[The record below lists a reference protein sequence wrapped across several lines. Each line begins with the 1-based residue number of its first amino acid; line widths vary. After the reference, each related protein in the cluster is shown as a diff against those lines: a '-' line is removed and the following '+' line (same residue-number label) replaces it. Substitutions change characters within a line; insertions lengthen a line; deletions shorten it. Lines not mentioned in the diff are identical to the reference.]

1 MKLPHAGL
9 RRQVALV
16 IAAATVGVPAARA
29 QQPGA
34 PDAAPTT
41 KMDEAGRHFQRG
53 IELYKAG
60 DFGAALVQLK
70 AAYELVPNYKVLYNL
85 GQVSY
90 QRHDYAGALKY
101 FRQYLGDG
109 DDQIPPGRQREVA
122 ADLAELEQRVG
133 HLQIE
138 TPEQTAKVFVDDI
151 LEGTTPLHALI
162 IVNAGKRTID
172 LVMRNG
178 ERRTRMVDVGGGEI
192 VTVSFPQLEVLPP
205 EAPPPRTAASPRAAP
220 VLSLSAPKPP
230 APPPA
235 PATAIAPAL
244 SAGASPPVVAVATH
258 SRKST
263 FPWKSWTL
271 TGLLAGG
278 AATTGVIALQSKQSL
293 DDSLNKFP
301 QNMSDVDFYKRR
313 TRDFAMVTDGLI
325 ISTAAMAAISL
336 YFTLRDPG

>member
-1 MKLPHAGL
+1 MKLSHSRLLAL
-9 RRQVALV
+9 VALV
-16 IAAATVGVPAARA
+16 LAAAVLGAPAARA
-29 QQPGA
+29 QEPGA
-34 PDAAPTT
+34 SDVVGTS
-41 KMDEAGRHFQRG
+41 KIDEAGRRFQRG

-60 DFGAALVQLK
+60 DFGAALVLLK
-70 AAYELVPNYKVLYNL
+70 SAYELVPNYKVLYNL

-90 QRHDYAGALKY
+90 QRHDYAAALKY

-122 ADLAELEQRVG
+122 ADLAELERRVG

-138 TPEQTAKVFVDDI
+138 TPEQNAKVFIDDI
-151 LEGTTPLHALI
+151 LEGTTPLRALVT
-162 IVNAGKRTID
+162 VNAGKRTID

-192 VTVSFPQLEVLPP
+192 VTVSFAQLEVLPP
-205 EAPPPRTAASPRAAP
+205 EAPPSRATPPARAVAS
-220 VLSLSAPKPP
+220 LSLSV
-230 APPPA
+230 PPPA
-235 PATAIAPAL
+235 PAPASAPAPVL
-244 SAGASPPVVAVATH
+244 SSAASPPAVAVATH
-258 SRKST
+258 RRKPP

-278 AATTGVIALQSKQSL
+278 AATTGVIALQGKQSL
-293 DDSLNKFP
+293 DHSLNMFP
-301 QNMSDVDFYKRR
+301 QNASDVDFYRQR

-336 YFTLRDPG
+336 YFTLHDPG